1 MEIVY
6 DQPAVAMG
14 WRPPVLVVLWKQ
26 APTLQAAV
34 QVNERGSKIMS
45 AHPGGSIFVV
55 ITSADHGAPERAA
68 ANALGQATR
77 ALEKHI
83 LAHAF
88 IIEGQGLKAGAIRA
102 TVKTLQSLT
111 RVIFP
116 WTIASTTEEGILWVA
131 RKAKFLSEE
140 EAQVILADVKA
151 MKAAAA
157 KG

>member
-6 DQPAVAMG
+6 DQPAVVMG
-14 WRPPVLVVLWKQ
+14 WRPPVLVVWWKQ
-26 APTLQAAV
+26 SPTLPV
-34 QVNERGSKIMS
+34 VLQVNERGAKIMQG
-45 AHPGGSIFVV
+45 HPGGTIFIVL
-55 ITSADHGAPERAA
+55 TSADHGAPERAA
-68 ANALGQATR
+68 ANALGQQAR

-102 TVKTLQSLT
+102 TVKTLHSLT

-116 WTIASTTEEGILWVA
+116 WIIAATPEEGILWVA

-140 EAQVILADVKA
+140 EALVILADVKD
-151 MKAAAA
+151 MKAKAA